1 MNLKDKWLIYNIFK
15 RILVLLPVVGISG
28 FYILK
33 FGIEAFLY
41 GLGVSTLMALVIAYF
56 LMLFASD

>member
-28 FYILK
+28 LYILK
-33 FGIEAFLY
+33 FGIEAFLC